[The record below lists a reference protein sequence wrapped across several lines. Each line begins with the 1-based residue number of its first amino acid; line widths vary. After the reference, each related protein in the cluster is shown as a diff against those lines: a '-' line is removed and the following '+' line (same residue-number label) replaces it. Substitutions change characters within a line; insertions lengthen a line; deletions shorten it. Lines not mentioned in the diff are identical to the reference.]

1 MLHWYVRKGK
11 KGQYDEINELEKI
24 WHAVLVHVC
33 FPLHSVFSATW
44 PDGVRR
50 LAKSYLKNPM
60 MVYVGTLDLAV
71 SCPFLFFPLPFVEEP
86 TLETGKFLLVTN
98 CICVDA
104 HIFCNQS
111 ELSRNSSMLF
121 ILKFP

>member
-1 MLHWYVRKGK
+1 MLFSCTCVF
-11 KGQYDEINELEKI
+11 LFT
-24 WHAVLVHVC
+24 L
-33 FPLHSVFSATW
+33 FSATW

-86 TLETGKFLLVTN
+86 TLKTGKFLLVTN